1 MENTT
6 YILIGRTNPYQAQ
19 RKGWGRHTLIAANYY
34 TLTPEQASNLLMSY
48 CCAESDNHVYSDDG
62 AAVLSCDEV
71 IFSKGDMAYSD
82 DGISWWMVA
91 AQDLDHAEAKAAL
104 RYGLPTYMAEE
115 IYAKH
120 EDLRPEPAVE
130 D

>member
-1 MENTT
+1 MDKQT

-34 TLTPEQASNLLMSY
+34 SLTPEQASDLMMTY
-48 CCAESDNHVYSDDG
+48 CYDESDNHVYSDDG
-62 AAVLSCDEV
+62 TAVLSCDEV
-71 IFSKGDMAYSD
+71 IFAKGDMAYND

-91 AQDLDHAEAKAAL
+91 AQDLDENEARAAL
-104 RYGLPTYMAEE
+104 RYGLPTHMAEE

-120 EDLRPEPAVE
+120 ADLRPEPAIE